1 MGRAV
6 AVAVLVLAGVAQA
19 QTTAVERYAG
29 TYEGTADGE
38 QIHVRIG
45 ADRILTLI
53 TLADGAV
60 ATVNLED
67 AGALGLVGVSARG
80 ALVGITGDRARPS
93 LVVGPQT
100 VSLRPIPPEQFGR
113 APGAGSTPGAG
124 AGPAPPGPPAPPPVD
139 PSVARSPWAGTRL
152 TNAETRSGYGESRL
166 LVLCADGS
174 YLYRFESQ
182 SISQLGTHADRQTD
196 EGTWATRVQGTDTV
210 VVLRP
215 QTGETTELVLT
226 PVADDVVS
234 VSGRRYLIER
244 VRC

>member
-45 ADRILTLI
+45 ADRTLTLI

-60 ATVNLED
+60 VTVSLED
-67 AGALGLVGVSARG
+67 AGALGLVGVSATG

-93 LVVGPQT
+93 LVVGQQT

-113 APGAGSTPGAG
+113 APGSGSAPGAG
-124 AGPAPPGPPAPPPVD
+124 AGPAPPRPPSPPVD

-152 TNAETRSGYGESRL
+152 ANAVTRSGYGESRT

-182 SISQLGTHADRQTD
+182 SMSQLGTHVDRQTE
-196 EGTWATRVQGTDTV
+196 EGTWTPRVQGTDTLV
-210 VVLRP
+210 TLTS